1 MTFRK
6 SFVPR
11 LETEGMV
18 ELRKTGANEYDVVA
32 DERVI
37 GRVWNWHGSWS
48 AEANGKTYHGMK
60 SRKEA
65 TAKVEHTQ
73 RHRP

>member
-1 MTFRK
+1 M
-6 SFVPR
+6 
-11 LETEGMV
+11 G

-32 DERVI
+32 DGRII

-48 AEANGKTYHGMK
+48 AEAKGETHHGLK

-65 TAKVEHTQ
+65 IAKVE
-73 RHRP
+73 RSHRSTR